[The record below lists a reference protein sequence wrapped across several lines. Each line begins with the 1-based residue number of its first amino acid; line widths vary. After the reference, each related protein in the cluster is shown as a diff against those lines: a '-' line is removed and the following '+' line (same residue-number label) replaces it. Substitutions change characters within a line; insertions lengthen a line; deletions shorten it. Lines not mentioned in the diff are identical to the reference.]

1 MARKGRTS
9 PVAEA
14 ARVPRPPLEPVVTPP
29 SEAFK
34 DAVFNE
40 LRDMERARRDANR
53 LPEHILYRELERHL
67 AAALNALYSDGRLAV
82 GQTVN
87 DKYLRTKESTSDA
100 EQQEATG
107 QMGGAA
113 QA

>member
-1 MARKGRTS
+1 MAGKGRTS

-14 ARVPRPPLEPVVTPP
+14 ARVPRPPLRPIVTQP

-40 LRDMERARRDANR
+40 LRGMEQARRDANR
-53 LPEHILYRELERHL
+53 LPENILYRELERHL
-67 AAALNALYSDGRLAV
+67 AAALNALYSDGRLTV

-87 DKYLRTKESTSDA
+87 DKYLRTKKTTSDA
-100 EQQEATG
+100 GKQEQT
-107 QMGGAA
+107 
-113 QA
+113 

>member
-1 MARKGRTS
+1 MARKSRTS

-14 ARVPRPPLEPVVTPP
+14 LRVPRPPLEPIVTQP

-40 LRDMERARRDANR
+40 LLGMEQARRDASR
-53 LPEHILYRELERHL
+53 MPEHILYRELERHL
-67 AAALNALYSDGRLAV
+67 AAALNALYSDGRLTV

-87 DKYLRTKESTSDA
+87 DKYLRTKEITSDA
-100 EQQEATG
+100 GKQEQT
-107 QMGGAA
+107 
-113 QA
+113 